1 MFGSDGKLQYWKE
14 LDPQIHV
21 SGPCLSKADYSAVSL
36 NEAVSSH
43 VTIRGSRTDD
53 FVRVF
58 VDIRWAAHLR
68 PKARA
73 RAILIPIPQARSR
86 AQA

>member
-1 MFGSDGKLQYWKE
+1 MFGLDGKLQYWKE

-68 PKARA
+68 PSPS
-73 RAILIPIPQARSR
+73 L
-86 AQA
+86 